1 MTTSDSGKKKPF
13 GSDAMQRAKDWTRDT
28 GRERSA
34 QMALSVIELQRKT
47 FDNTLKGVGKLQDQ
61 TGKMLHKMAQNSAW
75 VPDEGKQVVDEWNKA
90 THRGREEFKK
100 TMDKSFDLLA
110 KYFERVKKGEPHKKA
125 AARKRAPAK
134 KKTKAK
140 AQSPAAE
147 G

>member
-1 MTTSDSGKKKPF
+1 MTDSSKKKGF
-13 GSDAMQRAKDWTRDT
+13 GSEAMQRAKDWTRDT

-61 TGKMLHKMAQNSAW
+61 TGKMLHKMAQNSSW

-110 KYFERVKKGEPHKKA
+110 RYFERVKKGPAPKKP

-134 KKTKAK
+134 KKSEPKA
-140 AQSPAAE
+140 ASTE